1 MVKKLTLT
9 QHQEIQVAA
18 LEVIDA
24 VNRMRDHTPTGMWFG
39 PFHKAQH
46 VGTEVRI
53 PARIEWPA
61 LEQSVQKLQ
70 RIIDNLPQHGRKP
83 TDRTFI
89 PGVTQHEDL

>member
-24 VNRMRDHTPTGMWFG
+24 VNRMRDKTQMGPWFG
-39 PFHKAQH
+39 QFDTYDVQDLSYEDRRT
-46 VGTEVRI
+46 VI
-53 PARIEWPA
+53 YWPD

-70 RIIDNLPQHGRKP
+70 RTIDG
-83 TDRTFI
+83 I
-89 PGVTQHEDL
+89 PGNGRETK